1 MITGLEYA
9 RQAMSSKYDGVP
21 YSKLDCQGFVEE
33 VLKDCGVR
41 NTDGKPYNWKGSNS
55 MWRTALKWKGTV
67 QECMDTF
74 GKIPDGAWVFIWKND
89 GGETERGYHDGLGNA
104 THVGIYCNP
113 DSDKPVRDS
122 TKTSK
127 RDGVGYRTL
136 SGFTHVGLPTVIDF
150 SNKDNS
156 TKRILDSIDS
166 CLATLLLL
174 TNELKE
180 CIF

>member
-1 MITGLEYA
+1 MITGLEFA
-9 RQAMSSKYDGVP
+9 KQAMSSKYNGIP
-21 YSKLDCQGFVEE
+21 YNKLDCQGFVEE

-55 MWRTALKWKGTV
+55 MWRNALKWKGTI
-67 QECMDTF
+67 QDCLDTF
-74 GKIPDGAWVFIWKND
+74 GKIPSGAWVFIVKND
-89 GGETERGYHDGLGNA
+89 GGETERGYHDNQGNA
-104 THVGIYCNP
+104 SHVVIYCNP
-113 DSDKPVRDS
+113 ESDKPVRDS

-136 SGFTHVGLPTVIDF
+136 EGFTHVGIPTVIDF
-150 SNKDNS
+150 TNKDNNA
-156 TKRILDSIDS
+156 TRILDSIDA

-174 TNELKE
+174 TKELKE